1 MAVRRNWLRAGAAAL
16 LFLTLLGG
24 IVTTFYHAR
33 RSERRFDQAR
43 GIARALL
50 YDVHES
56 IQPLPASIDAQQVV
70 FRTAKRAW
78 PKRKLWILLLPVL
91 W

>member
-1 MAVRRNWLRAGAAAL
+1 MASGADNRGTITSLIDRWVAVRRNWLTAGAAAL

-33 RSERRFDQAR
+33 RSERRFDQVR

-50 YDVHES
+50 
-56 IQPLPASIDAQQVV
+56 
-70 FRTAKRAW
+70 
-78 PKRKLWILLLPVL
+78 LW
-91 W
+91 